1 MRHTLGV
8 MVILLCVA
16 LHTAASQLA
25 IPVTVAQADAEAAAY
40 SRADTASAP
49 QTFFARPSAGTS
61 ARRCVD
67 SRSAEDRQ
75 ATGSLRS
82 GEMIVRGRWN
92 DSAGLHAGRED
103 KFLWLPLHGSAD
115 FKAPLVIRAD
125 RVGEPADSLRLTIA
139 RLARGGRHMYGY
151 PSLVAFPT
159 PGRWLVVATAGS
171 DWGCFILDVSKAK
184 ASTN

>member
-1 MRHTLGV
+1 MRHTLSV
-8 MVILLCVA
+8 VVLPLCVA

-25 IPVTVAQADAEAAAY
+25 IPVTVAQADAEAAGY
-40 SRADTASAP
+40 SRSDTASAP
-49 QTFFARPSAGTS
+49 QAFFARPSAGTS
-61 ARRCVD
+61 DRRCVD
-67 SRSAEDRQ
+67 SRNADDRQ

-92 DSAGLHAGRED
+92 DSTGLHAGKED

-115 FKAPLVIRAD
+115 LKAPLVIRAD

-139 RLARGGRHMYGY
+139 HVARGGGHMYGY
-151 PSLVAFPT
+151 PSLVSFPT

-171 DWGCFILDVSKAK
+171 DWGCFILDVSTAK
-184 ASTN
+184 ASSS